1 MANNIKQ
8 TAIQMAN
15 QVIGQLSQQPPSVV
29 RIPPKPIFIIRVPTN
44 MTSTEIASVRDAIS
58 KDTITDDYHVLVI
71 PTQQDEY
78 SFEMYNADKI
88 ETQKWNELVNRILK

>member
-1 MANNIKQ
+1 MTPQQLAQ
-8 TAIQMAN
+8 
-15 QVIGQLSQQPPSVV
+15 QVIGQLSNQPPIVQLK
-29 RIPPKPIFIIRVPTN
+29 PKPIFVMRIPTN
-44 MTSTEIASVRDAIS
+44 MTSMEIDKIRDAIS

>member
-1 MANNIKQ
+1 MTPQQLAQ
-8 TAIQMAN
+8 
-15 QVIGQLSQQPPSVV
+15 QVIGQLSNQPPIVQLK
-29 RIPPKPIFIIRVPTN
+29 PKPIFVMRIPTN
-44 MTSTEIASVRDAIS
+44 MTSVEIDKIRDAIS

>member
-1 MANNIKQ
+1 MTPQQLAQ
-8 TAIQMAN
+8 
-15 QVIGQLSQQPPSVV
+15 QVIGQLSNQPPIVQLKS
-29 RIPPKPIFIIRVPTN
+29 KPIFVMRIPTN
-44 MTSTEIASVRDAIS
+44 MTSMEIDKIRDAIS

>member
-1 MANNIKQ
+1 MTPQQLAQ
-8 TAIQMAN
+8 
-15 QVIGQLSQQPPSVV
+15 QVIGQLSNQPSIVQLK
-29 RIPPKPIFIIRVPTN
+29 PKPIFVMRIPTN
-44 MTSTEIASVRDAIS
+44 MTSMEIDKIRDAIS

-88 ETQKWNELVNRILK
+88 ETQKWNELVNRVLK

>member
-1 MANNIKQ
+1 MTPQQLAQ
-8 TAIQMAN
+8 
-15 QVIGQLSQQPPSVV
+15 QVIGQLSNQPPIVQLK
-29 RIPPKPIFIIRVPTN
+29 PKPIFVMRIPTN
-44 MTSTEIASVRDAIS
+44 MTSVEIDKIRDAIS

-88 ETQKWNELVNRILK
+88 EVQKWNELVNRVLK

>member
-1 MANNIKQ
+1 MTPQQLAQ
-8 TAIQMAN
+8 
-15 QVIGQLSQQPPSVV
+15 QVIGQVSNQPPIVQLKS
-29 RIPPKPIFIIRVPTN
+29 KPIFVMRVPSSMGAAELKN
-44 MTSTEIASVRDAIS
+44 VRDALS
-58 KDTITDDYHVLVI
+58 KDSLTDDYHVLVI